1 MSETPASSTARYG
14 KLEALSEDRC
24 WQLLSQRQ
32 YGRLAVSIQGRP
44 DIFPVNY
51 RVDDETI
58 VVKTAAGLKLAAAT
72 LGAGVAFEVDAI
84 DELHHSGWSV
94 VVVGTAVELENLD
107 ELLEADRLL
116 LAPWAGD
123 GKNRYVRIHP
133 EQITGRHLP
142 AD

>member
-1 MSETPASSTARYG
+1 MNETPASTSRRYG

-24 WQLLSQRQ
+24 WQLLSRKQ

-72 LGAGVAFEVDAI
+72 LGTGVAFEVDAI
-84 DELHHSGWSV
+84 DEIAHSGWSV
-94 VVVGTAVELENLD
+94 VVLGTAVEIENLD

-116 LAPWAGD
+116 LAPWAGE
-123 GKNRYVRIHP
+123 GKNRYVRIQP
-133 EQITGRHLP
+133 EQVTGRNLP
-142 AD
+142 AG